1 MVTLPKSL
9 LKSPAAAFGLAGLLV
24 VTGVTHFAAPGSY
37 DTIVPRVL
45 PGPARAWT
53 LASGAVELGC
63 ALAIACPRTRRLG
76 GTLAALLFVLVFP
89 ANIQMAVDWRSRAPI
104 DQAIAYGR
112 LPLQV
117 PLILWA
123 LAVRRNARA
132 G

>member
-9 LKSPAAAFGLAGLLV
+9 LKSPAAALGLTGLLV
-24 VTGVTHFAAPGSY
+24 VSGVTHFAVPGFY
-37 DTIVPRVL
+37 DAIVPRVL

-63 ALAIACPRTRRLG
+63 ALAVARPGTRRLG

-89 ANIQMAVDWRSRAPI
+89 ANIQMALDWRSRAPI

-132 G
+132 S